1 MCAILDANVVYTVF
15 GSRSS
20 TECPQIGLQLLDWLN
35 SGKGRLVTGGKAK
48 EELYYNGNFQRW
60 VRQKSRA
67 GGRIVVYEEKMS
79 RKEMLSALVV
89 EYGDTEIEA
98 EIRWIKKQKLPKKM
112 KPKSN
117 DLHVIALARISG
129 ARLLY
134 SDDKK
139 LRKDFKNKHLVN
151 SPRGKVYSKEDH
163 QHLLDQNLCR
173 Q

>member
-1 MCAILDANVVYTVF
+1 M
-15 GSRSS
+15 
-20 TECPQIGLQLLDWLN
+20 
-35 SGKGRLVTGGKAK
+35 
-48 EELYYNGNFQRW
+48 
-60 VRQKSRA
+60 
-67 GGRIVVYEEKMS
+67 YEEKMS